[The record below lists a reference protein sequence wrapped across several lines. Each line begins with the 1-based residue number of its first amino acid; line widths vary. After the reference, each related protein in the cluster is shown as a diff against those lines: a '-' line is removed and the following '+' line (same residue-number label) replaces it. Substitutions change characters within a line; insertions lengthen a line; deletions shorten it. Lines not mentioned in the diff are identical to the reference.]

1 MIKTKC
7 IDEFKIGQN
16 IYGFYQSI
24 FKEKKI
30 SKNGDYYID
39 LFLKDKTGKING
51 KIWNFIDFY
60 DSAFKEGDLVV
71 VKGEI
76 KKYRKTLYLEVNH
89 ISLLDSARY
98 SNYVFDNTNLCPT
111 IDSSHNIIFNK
122 ITKEIKKLNN
132 PFKKLLLN
140 IYNHYEDKI
149 KNYPDDLLLSDYD
162 KKGSLI
168 LKIYRS
174 VAIAKSFQKF
184 YSKDDIDLILSALL
198 LKYIGR
204 VKQYQY
210 DLIFSFSDIGS
221 SEDCIILS
229 RDIIKDFSNK
239 INIPKKNINE
249 LIDIIMYDYISKSR
263 EEKNN
268 KGSLVSIIYDLEKTL
283 FLNDLEK

>member
-60 DSAFKEGDLVV
+60 DSAFKEGDLVA

-89 ISLLDSARY
+89 ISLLDSIRY
-98 SNYVFDNTNLCPT
+98 GKYGFDDTNLCPT
-111 IDSSHNIIFNK
+111 IDVSPNIVFSK
-122 ITKEIKKLNN
+122 IKKEISNLNN
-132 PFKKLLLN
+132 PFKTLLLN

-149 KNYPDDLLLSDYD
+149 KNYPDDLLLSGYD

-174 VAIAKSFQKF
+174 VTITKSFQKF

-204 VKQYQY
+204 VKQYEY
-210 DLIFSFSDIGS
+210 DLIFSFSDIGD
-221 SEDCIILS
+221 SEDCLILS
-229 RDIIKDFSNK
+229 RDIIKFFSNK
-239 INIPKKNINE
+239 INIPKKYINK
-249 LIDIIMYDYISKSR
+249 LIDIIMYDYSLKSR
-263 EEKNN
+263 EDKNH